1 MHPKAAKSAK
11 NGIPAMSLIQAI
23 TAAWPASQWADISV
37 LVAVSGGP
45 DSVALLSALS
55 TLKGEHGGAG
65 KLVVGHFHHRL
76 RPEADDDAGFVAD
89 LSGRLLLPYE
99 QGEAGVGALAKQ
111 RRDGIEA
118 AAREARYSFLQSTAE
133 KCGARYVVTGH
144 TLDDQVETVLF
155 NILRGTGLAGVAG
168 MTLARPLGPAV
179 SLVRPMLTV
188 RRIEVLAYLEE
199 IGQAYRTDA
208 TNTCTEFSRN
218 RLRQE
223 LLPLLREKFNPDI
236 DNALARLSALT
247 GDAQRIIERI
257 ADDLL
262 DRCLGRPTTPNS
274 VNERITLSLGPINE
288 VDRHLIRELF
298 IALWRRQNW
307 PLQDM
312 GFAEWNALADMAT
325 SVTGRP
331 ASGTAKGMFPGGI
344 LAERRAN
351 CSLLLTRRVD

>member
-1 MHPKAAKSAK
+1 
-11 NGIPAMSLIQAI
+11 
-23 TAAWPASQWADISV
+23 
-37 LVAVSGGP
+37 
-45 DSVALLSALS
+45 
-55 TLKGEHGGAG
+55 
-65 KLVVGHFHHRL
+65 
-76 RPEADDDAGFVAD
+76 
-89 LSGRLLLPYE
+89 
-99 QGEAGVGALAKQ
+99 
-111 RRDGIEA
+111 
-118 AAREARYSFLQSTAE
+118 
-133 KCGARYVVTGH
+133 
-144 TLDDQVETVLF
+144 
-155 NILRGTGLAGVAG
+155 
-168 MTLARPLGPAV
+168 
-179 SLVRPMLTV
+179 MLTV

-288 VDRHLIRELF
+288 VDRHLIREVF
-298 IALWRRQNW
+298 IALWRRQSW

>member
-1 MHPKAAKSAK
+1 
-11 NGIPAMSLIQAI
+11 MSLIQAI
-23 TAAWPASQWADISV
+23 TAAWPPSEWADVSV
-37 LVAVSGGP
+37 VVAVSGGA
-45 DSVALLSALS
+45 DSVALLRALSAL
-55 TLKGEHGGAG
+55 KREHGGAG
-65 KLVVGHFHHRL
+65 NLVACHFHHRL
-76 RPEADDDAGFVAD
+76 RAEADEDARFVAD
-89 LSGRLLLPYE
+89 LSGRLSLPYE
-99 QGEAGVGALAKQ
+99 QGEAGVGALARH

-188 RRIEVLAYLEE
+188 RRIDLLAYLEE
-199 IGQAYRTDA
+199 IGQAYRTDS
-208 TNTCTEFSRN
+208 TNACTDFSRN
-218 RLRQE
+218 RLRHE

-236 DNALARLSALT
+236 DSALARLSGLA
-247 GDAQRIIERI
+247 GDAQRIIERS

-262 DRCLGRPTTPNS
+262 DRCLGGPRARGSANGS
-274 VNERITLSLGPINE
+274 VTLSLGPIKNA
-288 VDRHLIRELF
+288 DRHLIRELF

-331 ASGTAKGMFPGGI
+331 ITTAAKGMFPGGVVV
-344 LAERRAN
+344 ERHAGN
-351 CSLLLTRRVD
+351 SLSLTRRVD